1 MRYLNFYNRKFIKLQ
16 SCSLGMLQGMAFV
29 FFAAELYA
37 TAVLVYVRA
46 PPAAP
51 TMGLFTAFLTIISVR
66 PVYAPALP
74 PPPIQP
80 LTPLTPHPRRL
91 SSFPDAFLKTVLFQ
105 SIWPREL
112 SSPRE
117 RERAPLLTPFQP
129 AILLALWLLTATSHH
144 DLSAALAPHG
154 CDTLPAGLTPHLHI
168 VCTHITS
175 LQLQAYLAALVL
187 MVYSAALSVLT
198 VQALEADHPGVW
210 HASTWELPY
219 PQGAPPTKSNGG
231 EDAPAAPATAP
242 AQ

>member
-66 PVYAPALP
+66 PV
-74 PPPIQP
+74 
-80 LTPLTPHPRRL
+80 L